1 MSDEKRVDINMSL
14 QISQLA
20 NETGLSIH
28 TLRYYEKEGILPP
41 IKRSEIGIRIYDS
54 EDIEWIK
61 FACRLRETGMSIAEM
76 KKFAQLVI
84 QGDETKNERIKLL
97 RQQNTRIKD
106 QMEQLTRCMEQIN
119 QKIELYSSPA
129 GD

>member
-1 MSDEKRVDINMSL
+1 MVF

-41 IKRSEIGIRIYDS
+41 VKRNEHGIRIYDS

-61 FACRLRETGMSIAEM
+61 FACNLRDSGMGIADM
-76 KKFAQLVI
+76 KKFTQLVI
-84 QGDETKNERIKLL
+84 QGEATKNERIKMLQL
-97 RQQNTRIKD
+97 QNERI
-106 QMEQLTRCMEQIN
+106 QAQIEQLNRFKESIQYKIN
-119 QKIELYSSPA
+119 FYSTPTK
-129 GD
+129 D

>member
-1 MSDEKRVDINMSL
+1 MSL

-41 IKRSEIGIRIYDS
+41 VKRSENGIRIYDS

-61 FACRLRETGMSIAEM
+61 FACCLRETGMGIAEM

-84 QGDETKNERIKLL
+84 QGDESKNERIKLL
-97 RQQNTRIKD
+97 RQQNTRTKD
-106 QMEQLTRCMEQIN
+106 QIEQLTRCMELIN
-119 QKIELYSSPA
+119 RKIELYSSPA

>member
-1 MSDEKRVDINMSL
+1 MSDVDLLMSL

-28 TLRYYEKEGILPP
+28 TLRYYEKEGIFPP
-41 IKRSEIGIRIYDS
+41 VKRNENGIRIYDS
-54 EDIEWIK
+54 EDVEWIK
-61 FACRLRETGMSIAEM
+61 FACRLRETGMSITEM

-84 QGDETKNERIKLL
+84 QGDESKNERIKLL
-97 RQQNTRIKD
+97 RQQNTRIKN
-106 QMEQLTRCMEQIN
+106 QMEQLTRCMELIN
-119 QKIELYSSPA
+119 HKIELYSSQA